1 VPNKRLKLCLFATGL
16 MSGTIA
22 PAQSVE
28 DLQAMSIDELANV
41 DVWSVA
47 KTRQPLSDAPA
58 SIYVIDHDDIVR
70 SGATT
75 IPEILRLAP
84 NLEVYQTSA
93 SGYVVTARG
102 FNGNPAAQSYANKL
116 LVLID
121 GRSVYSPLF
130 SGVFWD
136 MQDVLPDDIDRIE
149 VVSGP
154 GATLWG
160 ANAVN
165 GVINIITKRPGET
178 HGALAEVQAG
188 GYERNAAARYGGAI
202 GDKLRYRVYIR
213 AVEQDQTRT
222 AAGLRAQDDWS
233 RIQGGFRVEWT
244 PGERD
249 MINLQGDAYGGGHG
263 QFNLPDENIS
273 GRNIVARWTH
283 SARNGNSLQVQG
295 YYDFVERRTE
305 DHGGYFNANT
315 FDLDVQHSLALGSR
329 NKLVWG
335 GGVRATRIH
344 LVGND
349 SLMFRPQR
357 RTLLLGNVFA
367 QDTLTLSSKLDLVAG
382 LKLEHDPYAGLSVL
396 PNLRLS
402 WKPVKP
408 VLLWGAVSRAVRAPT
423 PFDVDVVERLGGI
436 DFLVGN
442 KDFRTEK
449 LTAFELGARVQ
460 PASGLSLSL
469 SGYYN
474 LYDDLRSVEFTP
486 ITLLP
491 LYWGNKLKG
500 HSYGLDAWADFRVA
514 SWWKLSAGAQF
525 LHEKLHFKPGATGI
539 LGVNQNGN
547 DPARRFS
554 LRSSM
559 TLGHGLTLDAFLR
572 AMSKQPDPHVPAYAE
587 LSGRLAWTVSSHLE
601 LSVSGSNLLH
611 KQHIEYAGG
620 AKIPRRVLA
629 GIKWRP

>member
-1 VPNKRLKLCLFATGL
+1 MPNKRLKLCLFATGL

-178 HGALAEVQAG
+178 QGALAEVQAG

-233 RIQGGFRVEWT
+233 RTQGGFRVEWT

-305 DHGGYFNANT
+305 DHGGYFTADT
-315 FDLDVQHSLALGSR
+315 FDLDVQHSLALDSR

>member
-1 VPNKRLKLCLFATGL
+1 MPNKRLKLCLFATGL

-178 HGALAEVQAG
+178 QGALAEVQAG

-233 RIQGGFRVEWT
+233 RTQGGFRVEWT

-273 GRNIVARWTH
+273 GRNILARWIH

-587 LSGRLAWTVSSHLE
+587 LSGRLGWTVSSHLE

>member
-1 VPNKRLKLCLFATGL
+1 
-16 MSGTIA
+16 
-22 PAQSVE
+22 
-28 DLQAMSIDELANV
+28 
-41 DVWSVA
+41 
-47 KTRQPLSDAPA
+47 
-58 SIYVIDHDDIVR
+58 
-70 SGATT
+70 
-75 IPEILRLAP
+75 
-84 NLEVYQTSA
+84 
-93 SGYVVTARG
+93 
-102 FNGNPAAQSYANKL
+102 
-116 LVLID
+116 
-121 GRSVYSPLF
+121 
-130 SGVFWD
+130 
-136 MQDVLPDDIDRIE
+136 
-149 VVSGP
+149 
-154 GATLWG
+154 
-160 ANAVN
+160 
-165 GVINIITKRPGET
+165 
-178 HGALAEVQAG
+178 
-188 GYERNAAARYGGAI
+188 
-202 GDKLRYRVYIR
+202 
-213 AVEQDQTRT
+213 
-222 AAGLRAQDDWS
+222 
-233 RIQGGFRVEWT
+233 
-244 PGERD
+244 
-249 MINLQGDAYGGGHG
+249 
-263 QFNLPDENIS
+263 
-273 GRNIVARWTH
+273 
-283 SARNGNSLQVQG
+283 
-295 YYDFVERRTE
+295 
-305 DHGGYFNANT
+305 
-315 FDLDVQHSLALGSR
+315 VQHSLALGSR

-587 LSGRLAWTVSSHLE
+587 LSGRLGWTVSSHLE

>member
-1 VPNKRLKLCLFATGL
+1 MPNKRLKLCLFATGL

-178 HGALAEVQAG
+178 QGALAEVQAG

-233 RIQGGFRVEWT
+233 RTQGGFRVEWT

-402 WKPVKP
+402 WKPAKP
-408 VLLWGAVSRAVRAPT
+408 VLL
-423 PFDVDVVERLGGI
+423 
-436 DFLVGN
+436 
-442 KDFRTEK
+442 
-449 LTAFELGARVQ
+449 
-460 PASGLSLSL
+460 
-469 SGYYN
+469 
-474 LYDDLRSVEFTP
+474 
-486 ITLLP
+486 
-491 LYWGNKLKG
+491 
-500 HSYGLDAWADFRVA
+500 
-514 SWWKLSAGAQF
+514 
-525 LHEKLHFKPGATGI
+525 
-539 LGVNQNGN
+539 
-547 DPARRFS
+547 
-554 LRSSM
+554 
-559 TLGHGLTLDAFLR
+559 
-572 AMSKQPDPHVPAYAE
+572 
-587 LSGRLAWTVSSHLE
+587 
-601 LSVSGSNLLH
+601 
-611 KQHIEYAGG
+611 
-620 AKIPRRVLA
+620 
-629 GIKWRP
+629 